1 MIEIFKHNITIFTFI
16 PALLVM
22 GIYISHK
29 LRWIQFRG
37 FVTAWRLLFKKNP
50 QSNFSSFAA
59 VTTILGGNL
68 GTGNIAGIAVAL
80 STGGPG
86 ALFWMWIMAIVG
98 AAIKY
103 QGCRLAVMNRI
114 STKKHHHMGG
124 PMYYIA
130 NELKAPKLAKFF
142 CLATLLSALTVG
154 NLVQMNSLSL
164 PLNNM
169 NIPPSITGA
178 VISLLVAL
186 VIFGRLKNFSIL
198 VTRLVPLMAIV
209 YVGSC
214 LYILIQHHSALPDA
228 FSLIFK
234 SAFGLQEAASGALGY
249 SFLIIIQTGFDRG
262 LFATDA
268 GAGLAPIVHAS
279 VHKDPK
285 QSLEAFAHEQGLI
298 SMVSPFIVMFI
309 CLITGLTLIV
319 TNSWCIA
326 GIESTNM
333 CMAAFVQGMG
343 HELAAHIVIITLL
356 LFAFTTMLT
365 WLFCADKAVYYLFG
379 AKGIP
384 LFRVLFVCI
393 IPLGALIGVNTVW
406 IVGDLALNTMFAVN
420 IMGVAFLTKKNPKSR
435 P

>member
-1 MIEIFKHNITIFTFI
+1 MIEIFKHTITIFLII
-16 PALLVM
+16 PALLIM

-29 LRWIQFRG
+29 LRWVQFRG
-37 FVTAWRLLFKKNP
+37 FATAWRLLFQKNT
-50 QSNFSSFAA
+50 QSSFSSFAA
-59 VTTILGGNL
+59 VTTVLGGNL
-68 GTGNIAGIAVAL
+68 GTGNIAGVAVAL

-86 ALFWMWIMAIVG
+86 ALFWMWIMAIIG

-103 QGCRLAVMNRI
+103 QGCRLAVINRI
-114 STKKHHHMGG
+114 TTKNHHHMGG

-130 NELKAPKLAKFF
+130 NGLQAPRLAKFF

-164 PLNNM
+164 PLNSM
-169 NIPPSITGA
+169 DIPPSITGA

-198 VTRLVPLMAIV
+198 VTRLVPLMAII

-214 LYILIQHHSALPDA
+214 LYILFQYHSALPGA
-228 FSLIFK
+228 FALIFN
-234 SAFGLQEAASGALGY
+234 SAFGLQEAAGGVLGY
-249 SFLIIIQTGFDRG
+249 GLLVIIQTGFDRG

-279 VHKDPK
+279 VHKNAN
-285 QSLEAFAHEQGLI
+285 QSLEDFAHEQGLI
-298 SMVSPFIVMFI
+298 SMISPFIVMFI

-319 TNSWCIA
+319 TNSWCIP
-326 GIESTNM
+326 GIESTDM
-333 CMAAFVQGMG
+333 CMAAFIQGIG
-343 HELAAHIVIITLL
+343 HNLAAHIVIITLL

-365 WLFCADKAVYYLFG
+365 WLFCADKAAYYLFG

-393 IPLGALIGVNTVW
+393 IPLGALIGVKTVW
-406 IVGDLALNTMFAVN
+406 IVGDLALNTMFVVN
-420 IMGVAFLTKKNPKSR
+420 IAGVAFLTRRNPK
-435 P
+435 PNK